1 MGEPSPSN
9 SVDPFGRRVDY
20 LRISVTDRCNERCLY
35 CLPADFH
42 DWLPREKILTVPEIL
57 AVAEVAVAQGVQRI
71 RITGGEPT
79 ARREIVE
86 IIAGLAALSGVNHLT
101 MTTNGTRLPQLAQ
114 ALHAAGLHSL
124 NVSLDALDPVRYRE
138 ITGGDVQSVLDGID
152 AALALGFKI
161 KLNTVLIRGRND
173 SEISGLVDFAEKKDL
188 PIRFIELMPV
198 SLTSMLD
205 DSNFLPIAEVQRL
218 LGPMTPVSR
227 NFGSGPARYFALEGR
242 RVLVGFIGAL
252 SDLHFCEQCNK
263 MRLTCE
269 GQLRPCLGNH
279 HETDL
284 TPALRPTIDSAA
296 LARLFHQTLAIKP
309 EAHIFRENYQPQR
322 IMTAIGG

>member
-1 MGEPSPSN
+1 VPVSPSTA
-9 SVDPFGRRVDY
+9 SYDSFGRKVDY

-35 CLPADFH
+35 CLPQDFH
-42 DWLPREKILTVPEIL
+42 DWLPREKILTVTEIL
-57 AVAEVAVAQGVQRI
+57 AVAEVAAAQGVQRI
-71 RITGGEPT
+71 RVTGGEPT
-79 ARREIVE
+79 ARREIVA
-86 IIAGLAALSGVNHLT
+86 IVAGLAALPGIAHLT
-101 MTTNGTRLPQLAQ
+101 MTTNGTRLPQLAS
-114 ALHAAGLHSL
+114 ALHAAGLQSL
-124 NVSLDALDPVRYRE
+124 NISLDALDPARYRE
-138 ITGGDVQSVLDGID
+138 ITGGDIVQVLAGID

-173 SEISGLVDFAEKKDL
+173 SEIPRLVDFAEEKNI

-205 DSNFLPIAEVQRL
+205 DSNFLPIAEVRRL

-227 NFGSGPARYFALEGR
+227 SFGAGPAHYYALEGR

-252 SDLHFCEQCNK
+252 TDLHFCEQCNK

-284 TPALRPTIDSAA
+284 TPALRPRIDPEL
-296 LARLFHQTLAIKP
+296 LAHLFQQTLAIKP
-309 EAHIFRENYQPQR
+309 EAHLFRENYQPQR